1 MKKNQHRKLNGRYL
15 VTVGALA
22 LIALCGYELWV
33 RLEDFRAWTA
43 GIWHL
48 SEVQGTPF
56 LQNMRTIFE
65 VPEMRDLGLKLL
77 FLAGAFLFALL
88 CLIRRAR
95 AHGAWVLMALDLALA
110 CCGWA
115 AGLYKLEL
123 SNLLQLLKLLPLAA
137 IFAGFVINYI
147 HRSQLKKRKHHHHHH
162 DEADDDEGGPPLKL
176 PRRRTAPL
184 LDVDAPVEEDEQ
196 RKQL

>member
-33 RLEDFRAWTA
+33 RLEDFR
-43 GIWHL
+43 
-48 SEVQGTPF
+48 EVQGTSF
-56 LQNMRTIFE
+56 LQNMRIIFE
-65 VPEMRDLGLKLL
+65 VPEMRDLGMKLL